1 MTGFCVLGCGT
12 MGKAL
17 LTGIFDSIKE
27 QDEQASK
34 NVTVPDKFYACVKF
48 AQEVEEIQRLFGED
62 VEISV
67 RAEEN
72 VQKAKASDVL
82 LLSCKPQGAEEVLS
96 LPGMKEALKGK
107 LILSILAGK
116 TIAALESLLDES
128 TRVIRIM
135 PNTASRIRESMS
147 VLCPA
152 LNATEADM
160 EFAEWVFNGI
170 GRTMKLP
177 EKLIDAS
184 TALCG
189 SGPAFVATMIEAM
202 TDGGVM
208 MGIPFAQAQ
217 ELAAQTMVGTGQ
229 MVLQGQHPAK
239 IRNDV
244 STPAGCTI
252 SGLLALEDGK
262 IRSTIARS
270 IEQATKTASGLGK

>member
-1 MTGFCVLGCGT
+1 MSGFCVLGCGT

-17 LTGIFDSIKE
+17 LTGIFDSIAE
-27 QDEQASK
+27 NGNDVSDEIVIP
-34 NVTVPDKFYACVKF
+34 NKFYACVKF
-48 AQEVEEIQRLFGED
+48 PKEKEDVQKLFGDRVKVVMGAKENA
-62 VEISV
+62 EMAAIS
-67 RAEEN
+67 N
-72 VQKAKASDVL
+72 VL
-82 LLSCKPQGAEEVLS
+82 LLSCKPQAAEDVLNS
-96 LPGMKEALKGK
+96 PKMKEALKGK

-116 TIAALESLLDES
+116 TISSLQSMLDES

-147 VLCPA
+147 VICPGP
-152 LNATEADM
+152 NATEEDIK
-160 EFAEWVFNGI
+160 FAEWVFNGI
-170 GRTMKLP
+170 GRSMKLP
-177 EKLIDAS
+177 EKLIDAA
-184 TALCG
+184 TAVCG

-208 MGIPFAQAQ
+208 MGIPFPQAQ
-217 ELAAQTMVGTGQ
+217 ELAAQTMVGTGR
-229 MVLQGQHPAK
+229 MVLQGQHPAM

-262 IRSTIARS
+262 IRSTIARG